1 MLARVPVPWGKE
13 PKAQLFPERKNKSF
27 VLLQKEPQHR
37 QFLSR
42 PTVAKIP
49 TRSRISDPIVIS
61 QFVEPHRRRHKFI
74 LDIEHEDVS
83 RPPQLRD
90 LPKILPTKI
99 EAVAAPVPS
108 LPHLRKTS
116 WRKLAPALA
125 KWAVAKGLVKAEA
138 PPQVRTQMLVRPTT
152 RARGTEKLLPPSL
165 LDWAVDK
172 GIKRQSEP
180 PLKPLDPFSTKTAV
194 VSVERRRQL
203 MTALLNSGEWC
214 YIWEVN
220 EIFPTRVRRWLL
232 EHNVTLIRCFGRR
245 RLERAGG
252 GSVVGVVTPADAYVT
267 EDGATFYV
275 AEDGATFYV
284 PEGATPDNAYAV
296 EDGVTLVVAEDGST
310 FYVQET

>member
-1 MLARVPVPWGKE
+1 
-13 PKAQLFPERKNKSF
+13 
-27 VLLQKEPQHR
+27 
-37 QFLSR
+37 
-42 PTVAKIP
+42 
-49 TRSRISDPIVIS
+49 
-61 QFVEPHRRRHKFI
+61 
-74 LDIEHEDVS
+74 
-83 RPPQLRD
+83 
-90 LPKILPTKI
+90 
-99 EAVAAPVPS
+99 
-108 LPHLRKTS
+108 LRKTS

-125 KWAVAKGLVKAEA
+125 KWAVAKGLVKAEP
-138 PPQVRTQMLVRPTT
+138 PPQVRAQMLARPTT
-152 RARGTEKLLPPSL
+152 RARGTEKLLPPAL
-165 LDWAVDK
+165 LAWAVDK

-194 VSVERRRQL
+194 RSIERRRQL

-220 EIFPTRVRRWLL
+220 EIFPLRVRRWLL
-232 EHNVTLIRCFGRR
+232 DHNVTLIRCFGRR

-252 GSVVGVVTPADAYVT
+252 GSVAAAPGAPVDAYVT

-284 PEGATPDNAYAV
+284 PEGTPANAYAV